1 VDHEPV
7 FLSTG
12 FYFETEGGLKAM
24 PCRLAPLGFDP
35 ALNFKILGCYEKNLG
50 PKTR

>member
-1 VDHEPV
+1 MDHEPV

-12 FYFETEGGLKAM
+12 FYFEIEDGLKAM
-24 PCRLAPLGFDP
+24 PCRLAPLGLDP
-35 ALNFKILGCYEKNLG
+35 VLNFKTLGRYEKNLV